1 MSALSRSDALEYIA
15 GEDPRPLLVLRE
27 CVTCNGTDEA
37 LLKSG
42 EENERTFLLARWF
55 HCVKLPTDVLEE
67 SHPFHGLFLE
77 KGVEHLFVSTR
88 DGANHQPL
96 EVLDESYEG
105 KPSKVVKSVINE
117 LDDLDD
123 LDERYNE
130 LANRRDEIL
139 EEDGPRSRKLPKLER
154 QIAEI
159 DEERKEILAEIDEAF
174 ELELLAPEDETSESE

>member
-1 MSALSRSDALEYIA
+1 M
-15 GEDPRPLLVLRE
+15 LRE

-88 DGANHQPL
+88 DGANHQPLESADSQKDMWKAML

-174 ELELLAPEDETSESE
+174 ELELLASEDKSSESE